1 MRLEA
6 TQTPASRRPWLWISL
21 LLTVG
26 LVYWQWSA
34 EQDAE
39 DQVVVPDASLASPRS
54 PVNAQATLT
63 PPAVA
68 EREAAGEKAAL
79 QQPDMTQAEPIE
91 STKPTESINPA
102 TWMQRTLPASKAT
115 HALFAAHEWL
125 PPPPKPQPPPPPQ
138 APPVPYTYVGS
149 MDDLPDGHT
158 VILMQQ
164 KKILMPQPG
173 NQITPQWRLDR
184 EDAQSVYF
192 TYLPLDKTVLLSKAK
207 ASASGQRQAAAD
219 TEDNIPLEQ

>member
-6 TQTPASRRPWLWISL
+6 TKAQTSHRPLLWISL

-39 DQVVVPDASLASPRS
+39 DEVVVADASIASPRARTNTQAMLAQPA
-54 PVNAQATLT
+54 PVDSEVKSVK
-63 PPAVA
+63 VA
-68 EREAAGEKAAL
+68 M
-79 QQPDMTQAEPIE
+79 QQPVAP
-91 STKPTESINPA
+91 SAKPTDIA
-102 TWMQRTLPASKAT
+102 TWMQRKLPATKVS

-125 PPPPKPQPPPPPQ
+125 PPPPKPQPPPLPQ

-164 KKILMPQPG
+164 KKILMPKPG
-173 NQITPQWRLDR
+173 SQMTPQWRLDR
-184 EDAQSVYF
+184 EDEQSVYF
-192 TYLPLDKTVLLSKAK
+192 TYLPLDKTVVLSKAK
-207 ASASGQRQAAAD
+207 TSAAGQRQAAAEF
-219 TEDNIPLEQ
+219 EDNIPLEQ